1 MTSSAAPTIIE
12 VSAELTGIRLDL
24 ALARLLPEYSRSRIR
39 QWIDDGLVQVA
50 GRSRRPRDLVLAGE
64 RISIRVPGPVLAL
77 DAVPQAMDLEIVHED
92 EAIFVVNKPVGLVVH
107 PGAGNPDG
115 TLQNALLARDPRLAG
130 IPRAGIVHRLDKDT
144 SGLLVIARTLTAQTA
159 LVRQLAERSVR
170 RGYEAVCVGVLTSG
184 GTVEAP
190 IARHRVDRKRMSVRA
205 DGREAV
211 THYRVIERFRGHT
224 HLKVELETG
233 RTHQIRVH
241 LAHVTAPVVG
251 DPVYGGRL
259 RIPRGA
265 TPALATALREFKRQ
279 ALHAARLELDHPLT
293 AERIGWSAAL
303 PRDLADLLKTLR
315 ADAKEAKR

>member
-1 MTSSAAPTIIE
+1 MTSRAEPTIIE

-24 ALARLLPEYSRSRIR
+24 ALARLLPAYSRSRIR
-39 QWIDDGLVQVA
+39 QWIDEGLVQVA

-64 RISIRVPGPVLAL
+64 RISITMPDTVRAA
-77 DAVPQAMDLEIVHED
+77 DAEPQAMDLEIVYED

-107 PGAGNPDG
+107 PGAGNPDR

-144 SGLLVIARTLTAQTA
+144 SGLLVIARTLTAQTS
-159 LVRQLAERSVR
+159 LVRQLAERSVHR
-170 RGYEAVCVGVLTSG
+170 AYEAVCVGVLTSG
-184 GTVEAP
+184 GTIEAP
-190 IARHRVDRKRMSVRA
+190 IARHRVDRKRMTVRS
-205 DGREAV
+205 DGRAAV
-211 THYRVIERFRGHT
+211 THYRVIARFRGHT

-241 LAHVTAPVVG
+241 LAHIKAPIVG

-265 TPALATALREFKRQ
+265 TPALAAALKNFKRQ
-279 ALHAARLELDHPLT
+279 ALHAARLEFDHPLT
-293 AERIGWSAAL
+293 GERVGWSAAL
-303 PRDLADLLKTLR
+303 PRDMADLLKVLR
-315 ADAKEAKR
+315 ADAKEAA

>member
-64 RISIRVPGPVLAL
+64 RISIRVPGPVLAS

-315 ADAKEAKR
+315 ADAKEVKR